1 MLDTKYC
8 LKAAKQAL
16 IAAERELLPRFKH
29 EHPGKWRYKK
39 HSEILT
45 EADEAAN
52 HAIIKTLKKLTPD
65 FGIITEE
72 SPRLNGPKN
81 IRWIVD
87 PLDGTTNY
95 TAHLPIW
102 GISLALV
109 AGDDIFLGAISLP
122 TMNERYFAIAGQG
135 AWVEDALG
143 KHAIKVSDKNKIKD
157 SLGLFCYGYLP
168 EEKVRGLKHVP
179 ALTIKS
185 RSTRRLGA
193 AVFETI
199 WVATGRAEYSVLH
212 GIHDWDVAAG
222 TLIVREANGE
232 VMTPKG
238 KRWKLGEK
246 DLLATCP
253 GVKKQL
259 LNIFRHG

>member
-8 LKAAKQAL
+8 LKAANQAL

-72 SPRLNGPKN
+72 SPRLNGPKD

-135 AWVEDALG
+135 AWSRMLWANTP
-143 KHAIKVSDKNKIKD
+143 S
-157 SLGLFCYGYLP
+157 
-168 EEKVRGLKHVP
+168 
-179 ALTIKS
+179 KS
-185 RSTRRLGA
+185 RTRTRSRILSA
-193 AVFETI
+193 CFVT
-199 WVATGRAEYSVLH
+199 
-212 GIHDWDVAAG
+212 
-222 TLIVREANGE
+222 
-232 VMTPKG
+232 
-238 KRWKLGEK
+238 
-246 DLLATCP
+246 ATCR
-253 GVKKQL
+253 KRKSADSSMY
-259 LNIFRHG
+259 RH